1 VPRVY
6 DVIAK
11 IAGELG
17 KVGLSK
23 DKTNQQQGFKYRGVD
38 DAMNALN
45 PLLAKHGLLILPRV
59 TKYQCVERVSASG
72 KPLFYTILDVEYDFI
87 SSEDGSKHT
96 VGPMIGEA
104 MDSGDKSANKA
115 MAIAYK
121 YVCFQAF
128 CIPTEATV
136 DPDAEVHNVLTP
148 AQALGKRFVT
158 ALPGSCS
165 RRTSTPRSM
174 PVSSAL
180 RRDGR
185 RPRNGTP
192 IPQARFDGLRTC
204 RRTEPYALAQVQ
216 GR

>member
-1 VPRVY
+1 MSAVY
-6 DVIAK
+6 KAIENVMSDLSK
-11 IAGELG
+11 IGI
-17 KVGLSK
+17 SK

-38 DAMNALN
+38 DVMNELSAIL
-45 PLLAKHGLLILPRV
+45 PKRGLLILPRV
-59 TKYQCVERVSASG
+59 MKREFIERVSGSG
-72 KPLFYTILDVEYDFI
+72 KPLFYTTLEIEYDFV
-87 SSEDGSKHT
+87 SSEDGSIHK

-158 ALPGSCS
+158 ALAVGIDDA
-165 RRTSTPRSM
+165 
-174 PVSSAL
+174 VYEVW
-180 RRDGR
+180 DK
-185 RPRNGTP
+185 
-192 IPQARFDGLRTC
+192 ARADPDTYKGAWDLLKKEERAAIKACVKRVEAAAET
-204 RRTEPYALAQVQ
+204 A
-216 GR
+216 

>member
-1 VPRVY
+1 VSDKVPRVY

-158 ALPGSCS
+158 ALAVGIDDAVYDVWD
-165 RRTSTPRSM
+165 T
-174 PVSSAL
+174 
-180 RRDGR
+180 
-185 RPRNGTP
+185 
-192 IPQARFDGLRTC
+192 ARADPATYKAAWKLLTKDEHAAINACIERAKAG
-204 RRTEPYALAQVQ
+204 RTETA
-216 GR
+216 

>member
-1 VPRVY
+1 VKVFKAIEN
-6 DVIAK
+6 VMAALSK
-11 IAGELG
+11 IGI
-17 KVGLSK
+17 SK
-23 DKTNQQQGFKYRGVD
+23 DKTNTTQNFKYRGVD
-38 DAMNALN
+38 DVMNELSALL
-45 PLLAKHGLLILPRV
+45 PKYGLLILPRV
-59 TKYQCVERVSASG
+59 TKYQCVERVSGSG

-87 SSEDGSKHT
+87 SSEDGSKHV

-158 ALPGSCS
+158 ALAVGIDDAVYDVWDTARADPTTYKAAWKLLTKEEHAAINLCLE
-165 RRTSTPRSM
+165 R
-174 PVSSAL
+174 AKA
-180 RRDGR
+180 GR
-185 RPRNGTP
+185 MET
-192 IPQARFDGLRTC
+192 A
-204 RRTEPYALAQVQ
+204 
-216 GR
+216 